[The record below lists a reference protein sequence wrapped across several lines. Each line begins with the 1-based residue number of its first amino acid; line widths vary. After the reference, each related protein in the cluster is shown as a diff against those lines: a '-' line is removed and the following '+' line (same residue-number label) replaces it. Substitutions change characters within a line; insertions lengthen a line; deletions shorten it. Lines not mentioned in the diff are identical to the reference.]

1 MLKIIS
7 LFFAGYLIYK
17 LINLK
22 KILFNSNRSVHKKE
36 SSALGFRDEDIREA
50 EFKDIEK
57 KGTSND
63 KSN

>member
-7 LFFAGYLIYK
+7 LFFAVYLIYK

-22 KILFNSNRSVHKKE
+22 KILFNSNRSVQKKA
-36 SSALGFRDEDIREA
+36 SSVLGFRDEDIREA

>member
-7 LFFAGYLIYK
+7 LFLAGYVIYK

-22 KILFNSNRSVHKKE
+22 KILFNSNRSVQKKA
-36 SSALGFRDEDIREA
+36 SSVLGFRDEDIREA

>member
-7 LFFAGYLIYK
+7 LFLAGYVIYK
-17 LINLK
+17 LINLI
-22 KILFNSNRSVHKKE
+22 KILFNSYRSVQKKE

-57 KGTSND
+57 KGT
-63 KSN
+63 

>member
-22 KILFNSNRSVHKKE
+22 KILFNSNRSVQKKA
-36 SSALGFRDEDIREA
+36 SSVLGFRDEDIREA

>member
-50 EFKDIEK
+50 EFKDIE
-57 KGTSND
+57 
-63 KSN
+63 

>member
-22 KILFNSNRSVHKKE
+22 KILFNSNRSVQKKA
-36 SSALGFRDEDIREA
+36 SSVLGFRDEDIR
-50 EFKDIEK
+50 
-57 KGTSND
+57 
-63 KSN
+63 